1 MVRIGMSRC
10 AMWASL
16 TMRSFPQRSQV
27 MRPNHDGNAAN
38 GERFCAGRQWGV
50 AVAAPVP
57 PESSGERLFKKSQRR
72 SEWTH
77 FAAASFAPCST
88 LSEVA
93 MRKDAEPD
101 WGAVLKTKT
110 MLRRG
115 RSATRRLTMRKA
127 IFAALAVLG
136 FSLATTALAPTANAS
151 KTYLYQA
158 NQNNDGG

>member
-1 MVRIGMSRC
+1 MRQL
-10 AMWASL
+10 ASL
-16 TMRSFPQRSQV
+16 CEQLLQV
-27 MRPNHDGNAAN
+27 VGWHEAVDHCSDGRD
-38 GERFCAGRQWGV
+38 GCHL
-50 AVAAPVP
+50 
-57 PESSGERLFKKSQRR
+57 SSGQLLLRDPGERLFKKLQRR

-136 FSLATTALAPTANAS
+136 FSLAATALAPTANAS